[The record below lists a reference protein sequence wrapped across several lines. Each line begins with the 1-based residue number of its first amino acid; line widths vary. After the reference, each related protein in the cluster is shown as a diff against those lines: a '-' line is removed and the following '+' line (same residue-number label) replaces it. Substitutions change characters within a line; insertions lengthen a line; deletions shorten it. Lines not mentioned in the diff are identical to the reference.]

1 MTTLPPPAVSTTAEL
16 RALLKLAGPVVAS
29 QFASN
34 ALALIATAVIGRLG
48 ARELAAAAYANAS
61 YYLLFIMVVG
71 VMLSVAPRVAQAHG
85 AGDGAGVVRA
95 LRGGLRL
102 AALLTALVLP
112 LMWALS
118 FILPNFAPAG
128 VDRELV
134 ATYLRVYSLG
144 MLPNLVFIALRGT
157 LEGTGKPGPVTLVAL
172 AGVAWAA
179 LVAPALAFGWGPL
192 PRLGLA
198 GAAGAS
204 ASAAWVMAALLW
216 PLAWRRVG
224 PARQTVPVGEGPVGE
239 GPVGEEVR
247 ALFRLG
253 WPIGLTL
260 GAEGGMFSVTT
271 LLIARFGPEVLA
283 AQNVTMQAITALFMV
298 PLGIASAT
306 GVRVGNEAGAGR
318 VAQARRAGLVGMGL
332 SAGVMLAFAALEL
345 LSPRTVF
352 SVFVNV
358 NDPAN
363 ANLLAVAT
371 GFLGIA
377 ALFQLMDGLQVTAN
391 GALRGLQDTRM
402 PLLVSLVAYWVVGLG
417 LGSWLAF
424 GAGLGAQGLWFGLTA
439 GLTFAGLA
447 LVGRFLWRTRAGRS

>member
-1 MTTLPPPAVSTTAEL
+1 MTTLLPPAVSTTAEL

-172 AGVAWAA
+172 AGVGWAA

-377 ALFQLMDGLQVTAN
+377 ALFQLMDGLQDTAN

-424 GAGLGAQGLWFGLTA
+424 GAGLGARGLWFGLTA

>member
-1 MTTLPPPAVSTTAEL
+1 MTTLPPPTVSTTAEL

-61 YYLLFIMVVG
+61 YYLMFIMVVG

-172 AGVAWAA
+172 AGVGWAA

-198 GAAGAS
+198 RRARS
-204 ASAAWVMAALLW
+204 ALVGGMAALLW

-224 PARQTVPVGEGPVGE
+224 PARQTVPVGEGPVGD
-239 GPVGEEVR
+239 EVR

-306 GVRVGNEAGAGR
+306 GVRVGNEAGA
-318 VAQARRAGLVGMGL
+318 AQARRAGLVGMGL

-424 GAGLGAQGLWFGLTA
+424 GAGLGARGLWFGRQ
-439 GLTFAGLA
+439 G
-447 LVGRFLWRTRAGRS
+447 

>member
-1 MTTLPPPAVSTTAEL
+1 MTTLPPPTVSTTAEL

-224 PARQTVPVGEGPVGE
+224 PARQTVPVGAGPVGE

-424 GAGLGAQGLWFGLTA
+424 GAGLGARGLWFGLTA

>member
-1 MTTLPPPAVSTTAEL
+1 MTTLPPPTVSTTAEL

-85 AGDGAGVVRA
+85 AGDGAGVARA

-134 ATYLRVYSLG
+134 AAYLRVYSLG

-172 AGVAWAA
+172 AGVVWAA

-224 PARQTVPVGEGPVGE
+224 SARQTVPAGA

-358 NDPAN
+358 NDPTN
-363 ANLLAVAT
+363 AELLAVAT

-391 GALRGLQDTRM
+391 GALRGLQDTRV

-417 LGSWLAF
+417 LGSVLAF
-424 GAGLGAQGLWFGLTA
+424 GLGLGARGLWFGLTA

>member
-1 MTTLPPPAVSTTAEL
+1 
-16 RALLKLAGPVVAS
+16 
-29 QFASN
+29 
-34 ALALIATAVIGRLG
+34 
-48 ARELAAAAYANAS
+48 
-61 YYLLFIMVVG
+61 
-71 VMLSVAPRVAQAHG
+71 
-85 AGDGAGVVRA
+85 
-95 LRGGLRL
+95 
-102 AALLTALVLP
+102 
-112 LMWALS
+112 
-118 FILPNFAPAG
+118 
-128 VDRELV
+128 
-134 ATYLRVYSLG
+134 
-144 MLPNLVFIALRGT
+144 
-157 LEGTGKPGPVTLVAL
+157 
-172 AGVAWAA
+172 
-179 LVAPALAFGWGPL
+179 
-192 PRLGLA
+192 
-198 GAAGAS
+198 
-204 ASAAWVMAALLW
+204 MAALLW

-224 PARQTVPVGEGPVGE
+224 PARQTVPVGEGPVGD
-239 GPVGEEVR
+239 EVR

-424 GAGLGAQGLWFGLTA
+424 GAGLGARGLWFGLTA